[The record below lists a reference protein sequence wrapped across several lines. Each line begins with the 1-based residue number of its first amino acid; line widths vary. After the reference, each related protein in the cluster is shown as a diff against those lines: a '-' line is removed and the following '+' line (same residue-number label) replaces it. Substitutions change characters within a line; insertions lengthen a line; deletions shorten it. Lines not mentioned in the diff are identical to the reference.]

1 MISPILDQILEY
13 AIPIG
18 CGLGAFCFAIVL
30 RMGTFLKKNMNN
42 GDGRTLRRALDDLC
56 LDFAEHRHE
65 IRANIQTVKD
75 DLIHETEKVKDELVT
90 HTDKDDIRFKEMN
103 DKLDQLM
110 ISKAK
115 SSVKKQV

>member
-30 RMGTFLKKNMNN
+30 RMGQFLKKNMNN

-65 IRANIQTVKD
+65 IRANIT
-75 DLIHETEKVKDELVT
+75 TVKDELIS
-90 HTDKDDIRFKEMN
+90 HTDKDDVRFQEIN
-103 DKLDQLM
+103 NKLDQLV
-110 ISKAK
+110 ISKSK